1 MNNLDDL
8 ESKDLI
14 SNELII
20 EIIITLTCKLIHE
33 DITIVSN
40 FFILTI
46 LFNKLSKDSDL
57 NEQMKYFIEKDGE
70 TLLNYIFKN
79 LSEVTKCQILPR
91 LNLNVFNQTM
101 IINYIKNK
109 FLTEKDTFQII
120 YFLENYCSNQP
131 KFNFE
136 ADEVITKVVHQKIE
150 EKSWNDFLLAARFIK
165 KQDLELQKDIDS
177 KIPYNVKFSLFEEN
191 PDVNISI
198 DELLSCILIDSHND
212 QFKSNQL
219 FQILF
224 NIKMMKDEEIKKH
237 YLLYYIDFQCND
249 KCDINNYLTSL
260 LKIYNDYHDAFLYA
274 TKKRFYIN
282 LQKKALY

>member
-1 MNNLDDL
+1 M
-8 ESKDLI
+8 
-14 SNELII
+14 
-20 EIIITLTCKLIHE
+20 
-33 DITIVSN
+33 
-40 FFILTI
+40 
-46 LFNKLSKDSDL
+46 
-57 NEQMKYFIEKDGE
+57 
-70 TLLNYIFKN
+70 
-79 LSEVTKCQILPR
+79 
-91 LNLNVFNQTM
+91 
-101 IINYIKNK
+101 
-109 FLTEKDTFQII
+109 
-120 YFLENYCSNQP
+120 
-131 KFNFE
+131 
-136 ADEVITKVVHQKIE
+136 
-150 EKSWNDFLLAARFIK
+150 
-165 KQDLELQKDIDS
+165 ELQKDIDS

-282 LQKKALY
+282 LQKKSLY

>member
-1 MNNLDDL
+1 M

-282 LQKKALY
+282 LQKKSLY